1 MLRLLEFVPHPASSL
16 SADVWWRKDYPL
28 IKACR
33 FYQWSN
39 HFSKYDIQFH
49 NAKSTDAQLLLRQG
63 TAIFGNE
70 NYGQE
75 CSPAVNTSTS
85 INMTM
90 NASAR
95 RAIPGWHV

>member
-1 MLRLLEFVPHPASSL
+1 MLRLLELVPHPASSL

-49 NAKSTDAQLLLRQG
+49 NAKSADEQLIREQRTALVVTEITAANAHLR
-63 TAIFGNE
+63 
-70 NYGQE
+70 
-75 CSPAVNTSTS
+75 STQ
-85 INMTM
+85 
-90 NASAR
+90 AR
-95 RAIPGWHV
+95 P